1 MAPVG
6 PPMIQ
11 FVFSSPGTVALQEL
25 ASDGMAIALTTW
37 GMYMHRFKQGDGVVI
52 GHHRCTANSQD
63 ILEI

>member
-1 MAPVG
+1 MAP
-6 PPMIQ
+6 PMVQ
-11 FVFSSPGTVALQEL
+11 FAFSRPGTLALQEL
-25 ASDGMAIALTTW
+25 ASDGMAIAMTTS